1 MRPILLRTAFTALA
15 SLSLPGTAS
24 ASVQINEIMV
34 DNPGRPNDPNALL
47 DMDGN
52 SPGWIELHNPTGAA
66 INLTGW
72 ALSDDPANPGKWVFA
87 APVAPAT
94 TPTTVPANGYRI
106 VFCGGI
112 ARNVANVEP
121 HTTFRLDDSGVIT
134 LSQPDGS
141 GGWTVVS
148 RLGTATQPYPNQRR
162 GVGYGRPANN
172 PAADPVFF
180 LSDTPGAANAASGVT
195 DFCADT
201 KFSVDR
207 GFHDAPFTLTI
218 TSATPGAT
226 IAWTLNGNVPGPGV
240 GTHAPAPDALT
251 PPTAT
256 LTISGSTIVRA
267 VAWKTGMGPS
277 RPDTHTYI
285 FPAQVLTQSGPLAS
299 MGLNANDTFPWGTT
313 GGDLR
318 SPAGPDWAVETGA
331 TQFPN
336 PANRFTADDLKRLPV
351 MSLVMP
357 WRECFGPNTS
367 APDYAATPV
376 DRRGMYVGAE
386 VQAPNERSPRFA
398 SLELINPDAD
408 ADAPNA
414 RRGFQVDGRVHVF
427 GGTSQ
432 NRWKSYKLSMNF
444 KAEKDVPFNLYGDDA
459 APTQDRF
466 ILDARL
472 NQAWVHSDAAQRTRG
487 DYVRD
492 HVMADLQNNMGG
504 ITFHTRPVHLFLNG
518 LYWGLYIVHEQPDEK
533 FMADYRG
540 GAQDDWDIFKHSA
553 ASGVDGNNIAGQV
566 VGSGIINPALPLG
579 STSDTS
585 FFNSTTLRNYE
596 EMLDTLGLGRVAPN
610 PAPDLTTRAAYEA
623 AAAKIDIPAFI
634 DYILLN
640 CVAANTDWPHK
651 NYYASCRR
659 TDPAARWTWHSWDA
673 EHVFRVQTENTFTQ
687 GNWNNDRDTTSR
699 GPGAITRRLVLNPE
713 FRRLFADRAH
723 RHLFNNGALSTAAL
737 QAAFQRR
744 FDEIAPW
751 GIRGES
757 ARWGDNRSPA
767 GQPHAFTTN
776 GSFTTPVW
784 TTERDRLLTTVLP
797 SRGSLTATSNS
808 ALANLRAFTVG
819 TTAYPLY
826 PSVAAPEFR
835 SQATDAPQH
844 GGSVPAGFQLKM
856 VNPAGAVGTIHYTLD
871 GSDPRTEWTGD
882 VSPTAL
888 AWSGPVTLNA
898 SLTVRARVLN
908 GTSWSALNEAW
919 FSVATVPASAAN
931 LVISEFHYNPAA
943 PSPEEAGAGFDRRRH
958 FEYLELLNIGPH
970 RILLDGVRFGLGLD
984 FAFTPTSPI
993 RELAPGSR
1001 ILVVANQA
1009 AFTLRHG
1016 PDHPIAG
1023 EFLLGSNLA
1032 DEGENLELL
1041 DAAGN
1046 PIRSFTYDDRAP
1058 WPEAADGNGHSL
1070 VLIRPHT
1077 NPDHNL
1083 PENWRP
1089 SAATHGSPGSH
1100 DLTGYAAW
1108 KSARSLT
1115 SDTGDDD
1122 GDGFSNIAEYY
1133 LRTDP
1138 RAAGSRPTLAAGIQS
1153 IPVAPAPGLPPAPDN
1168 FLTLSFER
1176 DPGAD
1181 DVAAIPQ
1188 MTTDLGQWAGPPD
1201 TLVRVSIEPNPDG
1214 TVTEVWRSSRP
1225 VSGAARCFARLRF
1238 TVP

>member
-1 MRPILLRTAFTALA
+1 MHFRFPRAGCCVLA
-15 SLSLPGTAS
+15 ALSLLAPAS

-52 SPGWIELHNPTGAA
+52 SPGWIELHNPTAA
-66 INLTGW
+66 AVNLTGW
-72 ALSDDPANPGKWVFA
+72 ALSDDPANPGKWIFA

-112 ARNVANVEP
+112 ARNVANVEA
-121 HTTFRLDDSGVIT
+121 HTTFKLDTSGVIT
-134 LSQPDGS
+134 LSRPDGS
-141 GGWTVVS
+141 GGWIAVNS
-148 RLGTATQPYPNQRR
+148 LGSPTQPYPHQRR
-162 GVGYGRPANN
+162 GVGFGRPADN
-172 PAADPVFF
+172 PSASPVFF
-180 LSDTPGAANAASGVT
+180 LSDSPGAANAASGVT
-195 DFCADT
+195 EFCADT

-226 IAWTLNGNVPGPGV
+226 IAWTLNGNVPGPASGSQ
-240 GTHAPAPDALT
+240 APAPDAIT
-251 PPTAT
+251 TPTAT
-256 LTISGSTIVRA
+256 LTISGSTVVRA

-277 RPDTHTYI
+277 DADTHTYI

-299 MGLNANDTFPWGTT
+299 MGLTTHDTFPWGTT
-313 GGDLR
+313 GGTVR

-331 TQFPN
+331 SQFPN

-357 WRECFGPNTS
+357 WRECFGPSTS
-367 APDYAATPV
+367 APDYATTPV
-376 DRRGMYVGAE
+376 DRRGVYVGAE
-386 VQAPNERSPRFA
+386 VATPNERSPRFA

-408 ADAPNA
+408 PDAPNA

-432 NRWKSYKLSMNF
+432 QRWKSYKLSMNF
-444 KAEKDVPFNLYGDDA
+444 KAEDDVPFNLYGDDS

-472 NQAWVHSDAAQRTRG
+472 NQAWVHTDATQRSRG

-504 ITFHTRPVHLFLNG
+504 TTFHTRPVHLFLNG

-540 GAQDDWDIFKHSA
+540 GPQDDWDIFKHSA
-553 ASGVDGNNIAGQV
+553 AAGVDGNNIAGQV
-566 VGSGIINPALPLG
+566 VSSGIINPALPLG
-579 STSDTS
+579 STTDAS
-585 FFNSTTLRNYE
+585 FFNATALRNYE
-596 EMLDTLGLGRVAPN
+596 DMLDTLGLGRVAPN

-640 CVAANTDWPHK
+640 CVAANSDWPHK
-651 NYYASCRR
+651 NYYASFRR
-659 TDPAARWTWHSWDA
+659 TDPAAKWTWHSWDA

-687 GNWNNDRDTTSR
+687 GNWNGDGDTTNR
-699 GPGAITRRLVLNPE
+699 GPGAITRRLARNAE
-713 FRRLFADRAH
+713 FRRLFGDRVH

-737 QAAFQRR
+737 QAAFSRR
-744 FDEIAPW
+744 FAEIEPW

-767 GQPHAFTTN
+767 GQPHAYTTN

-784 TTERDRLLTTVLP
+784 TTERDRLLNTVLP
-797 SRGSLTATSNS
+797 SRGNLTATSNS

-826 PSVAAPEFR
+826 PAVAAPQFR
-835 SQATDAPQH
+835 NHATDTAQH
-844 GGSVPAGFQLKM
+844 GGIVPAGFQLRI
-856 VNPAGAVGTIHYTLD
+856 VNPSGTAGTIFYTLD
-871 GSDPRTEWTGD
+871 GSDPRMEWTD
-882 VSPTAL
+882 AVSPAAL
-888 AWSGPVTLNA
+888 TYSSPITLNA
-898 SLTVRARVLN
+898 SLTVRARILA
-908 GTSWSALNEAW
+908 GTAWSALNEAW

-931 LVISEFHYNPAA
+931 LVVSEFNYNPGA
-943 PSPEEAGAGFDRRRH
+943 PSPAEAAAGFDRRRH
-958 FEYLELLNIGPH
+958 FEYLELLNIGPA
-970 RILLDGVRFGLGLD
+970 RVNLDGVRFGVGLD
-984 FAFTPTSPI
+984 FAFTPSSPI
-993 RELAPGSR
+993 RELAPGAR
-1001 ILVVANQA
+1001 ALVVSNHA
-1009 AFTLRHG
+1009 AFTMRHG
-1016 PDHPIAG
+1016 SGLPVAG
-1023 EFLLGSNLA
+1023 EFQLDSNLA
-1032 DEGENLELL
+1032 DAGETLELL

-1046 PIRSFTYDDRAP
+1046 AIRTFTYNDRAP
-1058 WPEAADGNGHSL
+1058 WPEAADGDGRSL

-1077 NPDHNL
+1077 SPDHNL
-1083 PENWRP
+1083 PDNWRP
-1089 SAATHGSPGSH
+1089 SASLHGSPGSH
-1100 DLTGYAAW
+1100 DLSGYAAW

-1122 GDGFSNIAEYY
+1122 GDGFSNVAEYY

-1138 RAAGSRPTLAAGIQS
+1138 RAAASRPVLGAAVQS
-1153 IPVAPAPGLPPAPDN
+1153 VMVSPGPGLPSVPDN
-1168 FLTLSFER
+1168 FLTLTFDRE
-1176 DPGAD
+1176 PGAD
-1181 DVAAIPQ
+1181 DIGAFPEMTADLAAWS
-1188 MTTDLGQWAGPPD
+1188 GAPD
-1201 TLVRVSIEPNPDG
+1201 SLIRVSIAPNPDG
-1214 TVTEVWRSSRP
+1214 SLTEVWRSSTP
-1225 VSGAARCFARLRF
+1225 VSGLPRCFVRLRF
-1238 TVP
+1238 SVP